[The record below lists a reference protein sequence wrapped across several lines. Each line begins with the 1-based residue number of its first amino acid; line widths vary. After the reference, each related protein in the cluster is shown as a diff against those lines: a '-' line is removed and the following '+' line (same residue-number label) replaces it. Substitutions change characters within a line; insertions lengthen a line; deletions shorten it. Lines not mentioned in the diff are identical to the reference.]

1 MNEFI
6 YLIRYLYSMIRWR
19 LFVWVALLMVA
30 SLLEGFSIGMILPI
44 LGGSESADTPLH
56 RFLTDGADYLGL
68 PYTLPVAVAGMA
80 VLYLARTGFIIH
92 QRVYAA
98 DITGKLMARLKI
110 ELVEQVYSAD
120 YQYFLNRGLST
131 FTNAVTT
138 ELNNVAQ
145 AFERCNRFI
154 VNSGFALVYIALPL
168 AINPVFTSVVIVVGV
183 PGYFLLKRLFN
194 IARGFSIRS
203 TSANA
208 GLQSYIIQ
216 GLVNFKYLKATGSH
230 HGIFG
235 RIRTTSREQ
244 GRLEYKQSALSAILE
259 NGTDLFFM
267 LIIAGLLIYSVE
279 IARNNLIEILFILFI
294 VRRAMV
300 YALNAQ
306 RSFQDFLRVSGS
318 VRNFQ
323 ILSRELAEREESINY
338 SGAEPD
344 FHRPITLTNVSF
356 EYEGS
361 EIVLDNVSL
370 TIPPNS
376 MVAFVGASGA
386 GKSTLVTMLTGLLRP
401 TSGKVSIGGVPYDE
415 INQRRLREGI
425 GYVTQ
430 ESVIFNDSIHNNI
443 ALWDSDDSSH
453 DKVRAAARAAQV
465 SGFIENLPDGYDTIL
480 GDNGINISGG
490 QRQRISIARELYK
503 DARLLIFDEA
513 TSALDTES
521 ETEVQRSIDALRGDK
536 TIILIAHRLST
547 IRNCDTIFV
556 LKDGSVVEQGAREF
570 LSSFNGDFIQTTARQ
585 AVASPLIPEGGK
597 DTHLP
602 RPSKIVSPSTTDN
615 VQNQRFSD

>member
-1 MNEFI
+1 MNEFT
-6 YLIRYLYSMIRWR
+6 YLIRYLHSMIRWR
-19 LFVWVALLMVA
+19 LFAWVALLMVA

-56 RFLTDGADYLGL
+56 RFLTDGAEYLGL

-80 VLYLARTGFIIH
+80 ILYLARTGFIIY

-98 DITGKLMARLKI
+98 DITGRLMAQLKI
-110 ELVEQVYSAD
+110 TLVEQVYSAD
-120 YQYFLNRGLST
+120 YQYFLDRGLSA

-138 ELNNVAQ
+138 ELNNVSQ

-154 VNSGFALVYIALPL
+154 VNAGFALVYLALPL
-168 AINPVFTSVVIVVGV
+168 AINPAFTSVVIIVGV

-194 IARGFSIRS
+194 VARGFSIRS
-203 TSANA
+203 TAANA

-230 HGIFG
+230 EGIFS
-235 RIRTTSREQ
+235 RIRDTSREQ

-267 LIIAGLLIYSVE
+267 LIIGGLLLYSVE
-279 IARNNLIEILFILFI
+279 VARNSLIEILFILFI

-300 YALNAQ
+300 YTINAQ
-306 RSFQDFLRVSGS
+306 RSFQEFLRFSGS
-318 VRNFQ
+318 VREFRR
-323 ILSRELAEREESINY
+323 LSDELSDHKEPVDNT
-338 SGAEPD
+338 GATPD
-344 FHRPITLTNVSF
+344 FNLPITLTNVSF
-356 EYEGS
+356 EYDGS
-361 EIVLDNVSL
+361 ERVLDSVSL

-376 MVAFVGASGA
+376 TVAFVGASGS

-401 TSGKVSIGGVPYDE
+401 TSGQIAIGDVPYHKV
-415 INQRRLREGI
+415 NQRKLRESI

-430 ESVIFNDSIHNNI
+430 ESVIFNDSVHNNI
-443 ALWDSDDSSH
+443 SLWSADADSS
-453 DKVRAAARAAQV
+453 DKVRAAAQASQA
-465 SGFIENLPDGYDTIL
+465 SDFIESLPEAYGSIL

-521 ETEVQRSIDALRGDK
+521 EMEVQNSVDALRGDK

-547 IRNCDTIFV
+547 VKNCDMIFV
-556 LKDGSVVEQGAREF
+556 LKEGRVVEQGSYDSLYGLGGEF
-570 LSSFNGDFIQTTARQ
+570 AGMVDRQVLASGVSQNGHEEYT
-585 AVASPLIPEGGK
+585 LIESG
-597 DTHLP
+597 
-602 RPSKIVSPSTTDN
+602 RTD
-615 VQNQRFSD
+615 

>member
-19 LFVWVALLMVA
+19 LFVWVALLMFA
-30 SLLEGFSIGMILPI
+30 SLLEGISIGMILPI

-68 PYTLPVAVAGMA
+68 PYTLPVAVTGMA
-80 VLYLARTGFIIH
+80 ILYLARTGFIIY
-92 QRVYAA
+92 QRIYAA

-120 YQYFLNRGLST
+120 YQYFLQRGLST

-138 ELNNVAQ
+138 ELNNVSR
-145 AFERCNRFI
+145 AFESCNRVI
-154 VNSGFALVYIALPL
+154 VNSGFALVYVALPL
-168 AINPVFTSVVIVVGV
+168 AINPVFTSVVIIVGV
-183 PGYFLLKRLFN
+183 PGYFILKRLFN
-194 IARGFSIRS
+194 IARRFSIRS
-203 TSANA
+203 TAANHS
-208 GLQSYIIQ
+208 LQSYIIQ

-230 HGIFG
+230 PGIFG
-235 RIRTTSREQ
+235 RIRDTSREQ
-244 GRLEYKQSALSAILE
+244 GRLEYKQSALAAVLD

-279 IARNNLIEILFILFI
+279 IARNSLIEILFILFI

-306 RSFQDFLRVSGS
+306 RSFQEFLRFSGS
-318 VRNFQ
+318 VREFRR
-323 ILSRELAEREESINY
+323 LSNELSQREEPIQEA
-338 SGAEPD
+338 GVTPD
-344 FHRPITLTNVSF
+344 FRQPITLTNVSF
-356 EYEGS
+356 TYKDS
-361 EIVLDNVSL
+361 EKVLDNVSL

-376 MVAFVGASGA
+376 MVAFVGASGT

-401 TSGKVSIGGVPYDE
+401 TSGEIRIGDIPYDK
-415 INQRRLREGI
+415 INQRKLREGI

-430 ESVIFNDSIHNNI
+430 ESVIFNDTVHNNI
-443 ALWDSDDSSH
+443 TLWDSDADSR
-453 DKVRAAARAAQV
+453 DRVRSAAQAAGA
-465 SGFIENLPDGYDTIL
+465 SDFIEDLTDEYDSLL

-503 DARLLIFDEA
+503 DASLLIFDEA

-521 ETEVQRSIDALRGDK
+521 ELEVQNSIDALRGNK

-547 IRNCDTIFV
+547 VRNCDTTFV
-556 LKDGSVVEQGAREF
+556 LKEGRVVEQGNYDTLYDLGGEF
-570 LSSFNGDFIQTTARQ
+570 TQMVNRQ
-585 AVASPLIPEGGK
+585 ALASGPQNGRSEHAPLK
-597 DTHLP
+597 A
-602 RPSKIVSPSTTDN
+602 
-615 VQNQRFSD
+615 

>member
-19 LFVWVALLMVA
+19 LFVWILLLMIA
-30 SLLEGFSIGMILPI
+30 SLLEGFSVGMILPI
-44 LGGSESADTPLH
+44 LGGSESADTPLY
-56 RFLTDGADYLGL
+56 RFLTEGAAYIGL

-80 VLYLARTGFIIH
+80 ILYLARTGFIIY
-92 QRVYAA
+92 QRIYAA
-98 DITGKLMARLKI
+98 DITGKLMASLKI
-110 ELVEQVYSAD
+110 ALVEQVYEAD
-120 YQYFLNRGLST
+120 YQYFLQRGLSA

-138 ELNNVAQ
+138 ELNNVSR
-145 AFERCNRFI
+145 AFENCNIFI

-183 PGYFLLKRLFN
+183 PGYFLLKRLFRV
-194 IARGFSIRS
+194 ARAFSIRS
-203 TSANA
+203 TEANQ

-216 GLVNFKYLKATGSH
+216 GLANFKYLKATNSH
-230 HGIFG
+230 RGIFG
-235 RIRTTSREQ
+235 RIRDTSREQ
-244 GRLEYKQSALSAILE
+244 GRLEYKQNSLAAILD

-279 IARNNLIEILFILFI
+279 IARNSLLEILFILFI

-306 RSFQDFLRVSGS
+306 RSFQEFLRYSGS

-323 ILSRELAEREESINY
+323 TLSRELEERKEAVNE
-338 SGAEPD
+338 SGATPD
-344 FHRPITLTNVSF
+344 FSQPITFSNVSF
-356 EYEGS
+356 EYDGS
-361 EIVLDNVSL
+361 GKVLDEVSL
-370 TIPPNS
+370 NIPPNS

-386 GKSTLVTMLTGLLRP
+386 GKSTMATMLTGLLSP
-401 TSGKVSIGGVPYDE
+401 TSGRIEIGDVPYERLD
-415 INQRRLREGI
+415 RRKLREGI

-430 ESVIFNDSIHNNI
+430 ESVIFNDTIHNNI
-443 ALWDSDDSSH
+443 ALWDRDTDPRGR
-453 DKVRAAARAAQV
+453 VIAVARAAGA
-465 SGFIENLPDGYDTIL
+465 SDFIERLPDGYDSLL

-503 DARLLIFDEA
+503 DASLLIFDEA

-521 ETEVQRSIDALRGDK
+521 EIEVQRSIDALRGDK

-547 IRNCDTIFV
+547 IRNCDTIYV
-556 LKDGSVVEQGAREF
+556 LKDGRIVERGSYDDLYERRGEF
-570 LSSFNGDFIQTTARQ
+570 AQMVERQ
-585 AVASPLIPEGGK
+585 ALAS
-597 DTHLP
+597 DSV
-602 RPSKIVSPSTTDN
+602 RSV
-615 VQNQRFSD
+615 

>member
-1 MNEFI
+1 MSEFI
-6 YLIRYLYSMIRWR
+6 YLIRYLHTMIRWR
-19 LFVWVALLMVA
+19 LFVWVALLIVA

-44 LGGSESADTPLH
+44 LGGSESADTPLY
-56 RFLTDGADYLGL
+56 RFLTDSAEYLGL

-80 VLYLARTGFIIH
+80 VLYLARTGFIIY

-98 DITGKLMARLKI
+98 DITGKLMAQLKI
-110 ELVEQVYSAD
+110 TLVEQVYSAD
-120 YQYFLNRGLST
+120 YQYFLDRGLSA

-138 ELNNVAQ
+138 ELNNVSQ

-154 VNSGFALVYIALPL
+154 VNAGFALVYIALPL
-168 AINPVFTSVVIVVGV
+168 AITPAFTSVVVIVGV
-183 PGYFLLKRLFN
+183 PGYFLLKRLFSV
-194 IARGFSIRS
+194 ARGFSIRS
-203 TSANA
+203 TAANA

-216 GLVNFKYLKATGSH
+216 GLANFKYLKATGSH

-235 RIRTTSREQ
+235 RIRDTSREQ
-244 GRLEYKQSALSAILE
+244 GRLEYKQSALAAILE

-279 IARNNLIEILFILFI
+279 IARNSLIEILFILFI

-306 RSFQDFLRVSGS
+306 RSFQEFLRFSGS
-318 VRNFQ
+318 VREFRR
-323 ILSRELAEREESINY
+323 LSDELSEREEPVDT
-338 SGAEPD
+338 SGATPNFD
-344 FHRPITLTNVSF
+344 QPITFANVSF

-361 EIVLDNVSL
+361 EKVLDDVSL

-401 TSGKVSIGGVPYDE
+401 TAGEITIGRVPYDR
-415 INQRRLREGI
+415 INQPKLREGI

-430 ESVIFNDSIHNNI
+430 ESVIFNDTVHNNI
-443 ALWDSDDSSH
+443 SLWSSDADSR
-453 DKVRAAARAAQV
+453 DKVQAAARAARA
-465 SGFIENLPDGYDTIL
+465 SEFIEALPEGYDSLL

-521 ETEVQRSIDALRGDK
+521 EIEVQNSIDALRSDK

-547 IRNCDTIFV
+547 IRNCDSIHVFSS
-556 LKDGSVVEQGAREF
+556 GRIIEQGTYES
-570 LSSFNGDFIQTTARQ
+570 LYELNGQFTQMADRQ
-585 AVASPLIPEGGK
+585 ASAPSMHRNSPREY
-597 DTHLP
+597 T
-602 RPSKIVSPSTTDN
+602 SVSA
-615 VQNQRFSD
+615 

>member
-80 VLYLARTGFIIH
+80 VLYLARTGFIIY

-98 DITGKLMARLKI
+98 DITGKLMAQLKI
-110 ELVEQVYSAD
+110 TLVEQVYSAD
-120 YQYFLNRGLST
+120 YQYFLERGLST

-168 AINPVFTSVVIVVGV
+168 AINPVFTTVVIVVGV
-183 PGYFLLKRLFN
+183 PGYFLLKKMFN
-194 IARGFSIRS
+194 LARGFSIRS
-203 TSANA
+203 TAANA

-235 RIRTTSREQ
+235 RIRDTSREQ
-244 GRLEYKQSALSAILE
+244 GRLEYKQSALAAILD
-259 NGTDLFFM
+259 NGADLFFM

-306 RSFQDFLRVSGS
+306 RSFQEFLRYSGS

-323 ILSRELAEREESINY
+323 MLSRELAEREESVND
-338 SGAEPD
+338 SGATPD
-344 FHRPITLTNVSF
+344 FNRPITLANVSF

-361 EIVLDNVSL
+361 ERVLDNVSL

-401 TSGKVSIGGVPYDE
+401 TSGEVSIGGIRYE
-415 INQRRLREGI
+415 RINQRRLREAI

-430 ESVIFNDSIHNNI
+430 ESVIFNDTVHNNI
-443 ALWDSDDSSH
+443 ALWDSSPDSRGR
-453 DKVRAAARAAQV
+453 VRAAARAAQA
-465 SGFIENLPDGYDTIL
+465 SDFIESLPDSYDSLL

-503 DARLLIFDEA
+503 DASLLIFDEA

-521 ETEVQRSIDALRGDK
+521 ETEVQNSINALRGNK

-547 IRNCDTIFV
+547 VRNCDTIYV
-556 LKDGSVVEQGAREF
+556 LKEGGVVEQGDYDLLYNLNGEFTQMASHQALASSVTQNGREEY
-570 LSSFNGDFIQTTARQ
+570 
-585 AVASPLIPEGGK
+585 ASIHG
-597 DTHLP
+597 
-602 RPSKIVSPSTTDN
+602 
-615 VQNQRFSD
+615 

>member
-80 VLYLARTGFIIH
+80 VLYLARTGFIIY

-98 DITGKLMARLKI
+98 DITGKLMAQLKI
-110 ELVEQVYSAD
+110 TLVEQVYSAD
-120 YQYFLNRGLST
+120 YQYFLERGLST

-168 AINPVFTSVVIVVGV
+168 AINPVFTTVVIVVGV
-183 PGYFLLKRLFN
+183 PGYFLLKKMFN
-194 IARGFSIRS
+194 LARGFSIRS
-203 TSANA
+203 TAANA

-230 HGIFG
+230 QGIFG
-235 RIRTTSREQ
+235 RIRDTSREQ
-244 GRLEYKQSALSAILE
+244 GRLEYKQSALAAVLE

-306 RSFQDFLRVSGS
+306 RSFQEFLRYSGS

-323 ILSRELAEREESINY
+323 MLSRELAEREESVND
-338 SGAEPD
+338 SGATPD
-344 FHRPITLTNVSF
+344 FNRPITLSNVSF

-361 EIVLDNVSL
+361 ERVLDNVSL

-401 TSGKVSIGGVPYDE
+401 TSGEVSIGGVPYDK

-430 ESVIFNDSIHNNI
+430 ESVIFNDTVHNNI
-443 ALWDSDDSSH
+443 ALWDSSPDSR
-453 DKVRAAARAAQV
+453 DRARAAAHAAQAYD
-465 SGFIENLPDGYDTIL
+465 FIESLPDSYDSLL

-503 DARLLIFDEA
+503 DASLLIFDEA

-521 ETEVQRSIDALRGDK
+521 ETEVQNSINALRGNK
-536 TIILIAHRLST
+536 TIVLIAHRLST

-556 LKDGSVVEQGAREF
+556 LKEGRVVEEGAYHHLYNLNGEF
-570 LSSFNGDFIQTTARQ
+570 TQMVRRQ
-585 AVASPLIPEGGK
+585 ALASSV
-597 DTHLP
+597 T
-602 RPSKIVSPSTTDN
+602 
-615 VQNQRFSD
+615 QNGREEYIQVNA

>member
-19 LFVWVALLMVA
+19 LFVWVVLLIFA
-30 SLLEGFSIGMILPI
+30 SLLEGISIGMILPI
-44 LGGSESADTPLH
+44 LGGSESADSRLY
-56 RFLTDGADYLGL
+56 RFLTDGAEYLGL

-80 VLYLARTGFIIH
+80 VLYLARTGFIIC

-110 ELVEQVYSAD
+110 EFVEQVYSAD
-120 YQYFLNRGLST
+120 YQYFLERGLSS

-138 ELNNVAQ
+138 ELSNVAQ

-154 VNSGFALVYIALPL
+154 VNTGFALVYIALPL
-168 AINPVFTSVVIVVGV
+168 AINPAFTSVVIIVGV
-183 PGYFLLKRLFN
+183 PGYFLIKRLFN
-194 IARGFSIRS
+194 IARGFSVRS
-203 TSANA
+203 TAANA

-216 GLVNFKYLKATGSH
+216 GLSNFKYLKSTNSH
-230 HGIFG
+230 QGIFG
-235 RIRTTSREQ
+235 RIRETSREQ
-244 GRLEYKQSALSAILE
+244 GRLEYKQSALSALLE
-259 NGTDLFFM
+259 NGTDLLFM
-267 LIIAGLLIYSVE
+267 LIIAGLLIYYVE
-279 IARNNLIEILFILFI
+279 IARNNLLEILFILFI

-306 RSFQDFLRVSGS
+306 TSFQDFLRFSGS

-323 ILSRELAEREESINY
+323 MLSQELAEREEPADFSGETPDY
-338 SGAEPD
+338 SQS
-344 FHRPITLTNVSF
+344 ITLKEVCFQYDT
-356 EYEGS
+356 S
-361 EIVLDNVSL
+361 EQVLDNVSL

-386 GKSTLVTMLTGLLRP
+386 GKSTITTMLTGLLRP
-401 TSGKVSIGGVPYDE
+401 TSGEIAIGGIPYDK
-415 INQRRLREGI
+415 INQRKLREGI

-430 ESVIFNDSIHNNI
+430 ESVIFNDTIHNNI
-443 ALWDSDDSSH
+443 ALWDSDTDSH
-453 DKVRAAARAAQV
+453 ARVRSAASAAGA
-465 SGFIENLPDGYDTIL
+465 SDFIESLPEGYDTLL

-503 DARLLIFDEA
+503 DASLLIFDEA
-513 TSALDTES
+513 TSSLDTES
-521 ETEVQRSIDALRGDK
+521 EMEVQRSIDALRGAK

-556 LKDGSVVEQGAREF
+556 LKEGGVVERGDYDTLYELGGEFTRMINQQALASGARQ
-570 LSSFNGDFIQTTARQ
+570 NGREEYA
-585 AVASPLIPEGGK
+585 
-597 DTHLP
+597 
-602 RPSKIVSPSTTDN
+602 PSGNEIVSA
-615 VQNQRFSD
+615 

>member
-1 MNEFI
+1 MSEFI
-6 YLIRYLYSMIRWR
+6 YLIRYLHTMIRWR
-19 LFVWVALLMVA
+19 LFVWVALLIVA

-44 LGGSESADTPLH
+44 LGGSESADTPLYK
-56 RFLTDGADYLGL
+56 FLTDGAEYLGL

-80 VLYLARTGFIIH
+80 VLYLARTGFIIY

-98 DITGKLMARLKI
+98 DITGKLMAQLKI
-110 ELVEQVYSAD
+110 TLVEQVYSAD
-120 YQYFLNRGLST
+120 YQYFLDRGLSA

-138 ELNNVAQ
+138 ELNNVSR
-145 AFERCNRFI
+145 AFESCNRFI
-154 VNSGFALVYIALPL
+154 VNAGFALVYIALPL
-168 AINPVFTSVVIVVGV
+168 AINPAFTSVVVIVGV
-183 PGYFLLKRLFN
+183 PGYFLLKRLFSV
-194 IARGFSIRS
+194 ARGFSIRS
-203 TSANA
+203 TAANA

-216 GLVNFKYLKATGSH
+216 GLANFKYLKATGSH

-235 RIRTTSREQ
+235 RIRDTSREQ
-244 GRLEYKQSALSAILE
+244 GRLEYKQTSLAAILD

-279 IARNNLIEILFILFI
+279 IARNSLIEILFILFI

-306 RSFQDFLRVSGS
+306 RSFQEFLRFSGS
-318 VRNFQ
+318 VREFRK
-323 ILSRELAEREESINY
+323 LSEELSEREEPVDT
-338 SGAEPD
+338 SGATPNFD
-344 FHRPITLTNVSF
+344 QPITFANVSF

-361 EIVLDNVSL
+361 EKVLDDVSL

-386 GKSTLVTMLTGLLRP
+386 GKSTLGTMLTGLLRP
-401 TSGKVSIGGVPYDE
+401 TSGEITIGRVPYGI
-415 INQRRLREGI
+415 INQRKLREAI

-430 ESVIFNDSIHNNI
+430 ESVIFNDTVHNNI
-443 ALWDSDDSSH
+443 SLWSSDADSR
-453 DKVRAAARAAQV
+453 DKVQSAARAARA
-465 SGFIENLPDGYDTIL
+465 SEFIEALPEGYDSLL

-521 ETEVQRSIDALRGDK
+521 ELEVQNSIDNLCGDK
-536 TIILIAHRLST
+536 TIILIAHRLSSV
-547 IRNCDTIFV
+547 RNCDTIYV
-556 LKDGSVVEQGAREF
+556 LKEGRVTEQGSYETLYNIGGEFTRMVERQTLASNIPQNGREIR
-570 LSSFNGDFIQTTARQ
+570 D
-585 AVASPLIPEGGK
+585 
-597 DTHLP
+597 HLP
-602 RPSKIVSPSTTDN
+602 VGR
-615 VQNQRFSD
+615 

>member
-1 MNEFI
+1 
-6 YLIRYLYSMIRWR
+6 MIRWR

-80 VLYLARTGFIIH
+80 VLYLARTGFIIY

-98 DITGKLMARLKI
+98 DIAGKLMAQLKI
-110 ELVEQVYSAD
+110 TLVEQVYSAD
-120 YQYFLNRGLST
+120 YQYFLERGLST

-138 ELNNVAQ
+138 ELSNVAQ

-168 AINPVFTSVVIVVGV
+168 AINPAFTSVVIVVGV

-216 GLVNFKYLKATGSH
+216 GLANFKYLKATGSQ

-235 RIRTTSREQ
+235 RIRDTSREQ
-244 GRLEYKQSALSAILE
+244 GRLEYKQSALAAILE
-259 NGTDLFFM
+259 NGADLFFM

-300 YALNAQ
+300 YTLNAQ

-323 ILSRELAEREESINY
+323 ILSQELAEREESIND

-344 FHRPITLTNVSF
+344 FNRPITLTNVSF

-361 EIVLDNVSL
+361 ERVLDNISL

-386 GKSTLVTMLTGLLRP
+386 GKSTLVTMLSGLLRT
-401 TSGKVSIGGVPYDE
+401 TSGEIAIGGVAYDK
-415 INQRRLREGI
+415 INHLKLREGI

-430 ESVIFNDSIHNNI
+430 ESVIFNDTFHNNI
-443 ALWDSDDSSH
+443 ALWDSDADSR
-453 DKVRAAARAAQV
+453 DRVRAAARAGRV
-465 SGFIENLPDGYDTIL
+465 SDFIESLPDGYDALL

-503 DARLLIFDEA
+503 DAGLLIFDEA

-521 ETEVQRSIDALRGDK
+521 ETEVQRSIDALRGNK
-536 TIILIAHRLST
+536 TIILVAHRLST

-556 LKDGSVVEQGAREF
+556 LKDGRVVEQGNFGRLFRFGGEF
-570 LSSFNGDFIQTTARQ
+570 TQMLNQQALASETNRNGQVGCRSAPNVVRHLSD
-585 AVASPLIPEGGK
+585 P
-597 DTHLP
+597 
-602 RPSKIVSPSTTDN
+602 
-615 VQNQRFSD
+615 

>member
-6 YLIRYLYSMIRWR
+6 YLIRYLYSMIKWR

-80 VLYLARTGFIIH
+80 VLYLARTGFIIY

-98 DITGKLMARLKI
+98 DITGKLMAQLKI
-110 ELVEQVYSAD
+110 TLVEQVYRAD
-120 YQYFLNRGLST
+120 YQYFLDRGLSS

-138 ELNNVAQ
+138 ELNNVSQ

-154 VNSGFALVYIALPL
+154 VNTGFALVYIALPL
-168 AINPVFTSVVIVVGV
+168 AINPVFTSVVVIVGV

-194 IARGFSIRS
+194 LARGFSIRS
-203 TSANA
+203 TAANH

-235 RIRTTSREQ
+235 RIRDTSREQ
-244 GRLEYKQSALSAILE
+244 GRLEYKQSALAAVLE

-323 ILSRELAEREESINY
+323 MLSRELAEREESVND
-338 SGAEPD
+338 SGATPD
-344 FHRPITLTNVSF
+344 FNRPISLTNVSF

-361 EIVLDNVSL
+361 ERVLDNVSL

-401 TSGKVSIGGVPYDE
+401 ISGEISIGGVPYDK
-415 INQRRLREGI
+415 IGQRKLREGI

-430 ESVIFNDSIHNNI
+430 ESVIFNDTVHNNI
-443 ALWDSDDSSH
+443 ALWDRDRLPRQESDPPRGGQASD
-453 DKVRAAARAAQV
+453 
-465 SGFIENLPDGYDTIL
+465 FIESLPDGYDSLL

-503 DARLLIFDEA
+503 DASLLIFDEA
-513 TSALDTES
+513 TSALD
-521 ETEVQRSIDALRGDK
+521 
-536 TIILIAHRLST
+536 
-547 IRNCDTIFV
+547 DTIFV
-556 LKDGSVVEQGAREF
+556 LKDGRIFEDGTYDSLYKLNGEFTRMVNSQTLPSSVTQSGREEYT
-570 LSSFNGDFIQTTARQ
+570 LIQRGRA
-585 AVASPLIPEGGK
+585 
-597 DTHLP
+597 
-602 RPSKIVSPSTTDN
+602 N
-615 VQNQRFSD
+615 

>member
-1 MNEFI
+1 MNEFTF
-6 YLIRYLYSMIRWR
+6 LIRYLYSMIKWR
-19 LFVWVALLMVA
+19 LYVWVALLMVA

-80 VLYLARTGFIIH
+80 VLYLARTGFIIY

-98 DITGKLMARLKI
+98 DITGKLMAQLKI
-110 ELVEQVYSAD
+110 TLVEQVYAAD
-120 YQYFLNRGLST
+120 YQYFLDRGLSS

-145 AFERCNRFI
+145 AFERCNGFI

-168 AINPVFTSVVIVVGV
+168 AINPVFTSVVIIVGV

-203 TSANA
+203 TAANQ

-216 GLVNFKYLKATGSH
+216 GLANYKYLKATGSH

-235 RIRTTSREQ
+235 RIRDTSREQ
-244 GRLEYKQSALSAILE
+244 GRLEYKQSALAAILD

-306 RSFQDFLRVSGS
+306 RSFQEFLRYSGS
-318 VRNFQ
+318 VREFRR
-323 ILSRELAEREESINY
+323 LSRELSEREEPTQD
-338 SGAEPD
+338 SGAAPD
-344 FHRPITLTNVSF
+344 FSQPITLTDISF
-356 EYEGS
+356 HYDGS
-361 EIVLDNVSL
+361 EKVLDRVSL

-376 MVAFVGASGA
+376 MVAFVGSSGA

-401 TSGKVSIGGVPYDE
+401 TSGEIAIGGVSYR
-415 INQRRLREGI
+415 NLSQSRLREAI

-430 ESVIFNDSIHNNI
+430 ESVIFNDTVHNNI
-443 ALWDSDDSSH
+443 SLWDSGAGSRDRVH
-453 DKVRAAARAAQV
+453 LAAHAAGA
-465 SGFIENLPDGYDTIL
+465 SDFIESLPDGCDTLL

-503 DARLLIFDEA
+503 DASLLIFDEA

-521 ETEVQRSIDALRGDK
+521 ESEVQNSINALRGNK

-547 IRNCDTIFV
+547 IQNCDTIYV
-556 LKDGSVVEQGAREF
+556 LKEGRITEEGAYDTLYNFDGEF
-570 LSSFNGDFIQTTARQ
+570 TQMVSRQ
-585 AVASPLIPEGGK
+585 AMASSV
-597 DTHLP
+597 T
-602 RPSKIVSPSTTDN
+602 
-615 VQNQRFSD
+615 QNDREEYATLHG

>member
-1 MNEFI
+1 MNEFL

-19 LFVWVALLMVA
+19 LFAWIALLLMA

-44 LGGSESADTPLH
+44 LGGSESADAPLY
-56 RFLTDGADYLGL
+56 RFLTDGADYIGL

-80 VLYLARTGFIIH
+80 VLYLLRTGFIIY

-110 ELVEQVYSAD
+110 TLVEQVYAAD
-120 YQYFLNRGLST
+120 YQYFLERGLSA
-131 FTNAVTT
+131 FTNAVTV
-138 ELNNVAQ
+138 ELNNVSQ

-168 AINPVFTSVVIVVGV
+168 AINPAFTSVVVIVGV
-183 PGYFLLKRLFN
+183 PGYFLLKRMFN

-203 TSANA
+203 TAANA

-230 HGIFG
+230 PGIFG
-235 RIRTTSREQ
+235 RIRDTSREQ
-244 GRLEYKQSALSAILE
+244 GRLDYKQNALSAILE

-267 LIIAGLLIYSVE
+267 LVIAALLIYTVE
-279 IARNNLIEILFILFI
+279 IQRNNLIEILFILFI

-306 RSFQDFLRVSGS
+306 TSFQDFLRISGS
-318 VRNFQ
+318 VREFRRLTN
-323 ILSRELAEREESINY
+323 ELANREEPVDED
-338 SGAEPD
+338 GATPD
-344 FHRPITLTNVSF
+344 FDRPITLSDVSF
-356 EYEGS
+356 SYGGGGR
-361 EIVLDNVSL
+361 VLDGVSL
-370 TIPPNS
+370 AIPPGG

-386 GKSTLVTMLTGLLRP
+386 GKSTIVTMLTGLLRP
-401 TSGKVSIGGVPYDE
+401 TSGEVAIGGVPYDRLS
-415 INQRRLREGI
+415 QRRLREGV

-430 ESVIFNDSIHNNI
+430 ESVIFNDSVHNNI
-443 ALWDSDDSSH
+443 SLWSSDDSP
-453 DKVRAAARAAQV
+453 DRVRAAARAARAAD
-465 SGFIENLPDGYDTIL
+465 FIEGLPDGYDSLL

-521 ETEVQRSIDALRGDK
+521 EIEVQNSIDALRGDK
-536 TIILIAHRLST
+536 TIIIIAHRLST
-547 IRNCDTIFV
+547 VRNCDTIFV
-556 LKDGSVVEQGAREF
+556 LKEGRVVERGDYDTLYELGGEFTRMVNQQALTSGARQ
-570 LSSFNGDFIQTTARQ
+570 NGREEYA
-585 AVASPLIPEGGK
+585 PLK
-597 DTHLP
+597 A
-602 RPSKIVSPSTTDN
+602 
-615 VQNQRFSD
+615 

>member
-1 MNEFI
+1 MNEFT

-56 RFLTDGADYLGL
+56 RFLTDGAEYLGL

-80 VLYLARTGFIIH
+80 VLYLARTGFIIY

-98 DITGKLMARLKI
+98 NITGRLMAQLKI
-110 ELVEQVYSAD
+110 TLVEQVYSAD
-120 YQYFLNRGLST
+120 YQYFLDRGLSA

-138 ELNNVAQ
+138 ELNNVSQ

-154 VNSGFALVYIALPL
+154 VNAGFALVYIALPL
-168 AINPVFTSVVIVVGV
+168 AINPAFTSVVIIVGV

-194 IARGFSIRS
+194 VARGFSIRS
-203 TSANA
+203 TTANA

-230 HGIFG
+230 EGIFS
-235 RIRTTSREQ
+235 RIRDTSREQ
-244 GRLEYKQSALSAILE
+244 GRLEYKQSALSAVLE

-267 LIIAGLLIYSVE
+267 LIIGGLLLYSVE
-279 IARNNLIEILFILFI
+279 VARNSLIEILFILFI

-300 YALNAQ
+300 YTINAQ
-306 RSFQDFLRVSGS
+306 RSFQEFLRFSGS
-318 VRNFQ
+318 VREFRR
-323 ILSRELAEREESINY
+323 LSAELSEREEPVDDA
-338 SGAEPD
+338 GATPD
-344 FHRPITLTNVSF
+344 FNRPITLTDVSF
-356 EYEGS
+356 EYDGAEK
-361 EIVLDNVSL
+361 VLDRVSL
-370 TIPPNS
+370 TILPNS

-401 TSGKVSIGGVPYDE
+401 TSGEIAIGGVPYDR
-415 INQRRLREGI
+415 ISQRRLREAI

-430 ESVIFNDSIHNNI
+430 ESVIFNDTVHNNI
-443 ALWDSDDSSH
+443 ALWSSDLDSR
-453 DKVRAAARAAQV
+453 DKVRAAARTAQA
-465 SGFIENLPDGYDTIL
+465 SDFIESLPDGYDSTL

-503 DARLLIFDEA
+503 DAKLLIFDEA

-521 ETEVQRSIDALRGDK
+521 EIEVQNSIDTLRGDK
-536 TIILIAHRLST
+536 TVILIAHRLSS
-547 IRNCDTIFV
+547 IRNCDTIYV
-556 LKDGSVVEQGAREF
+556 LRDGHIVEQGTYETLYNLDGEF
-570 LSSFNGDFIQTTARQ
+570 SQMVSRQ
-585 AVASPLIPEGGK
+585 ALASSITQNGHEEYTLIESG
-597 DTHLP
+597 
-602 RPSKIVSPSTTDN
+602 RTD
-615 VQNQRFSD
+615 

>member
-56 RFLTDGADYLGL
+56 RFLTDGAEYLGL
-68 PYTLPVAVAGMA
+68 PYTLPVAVTGMA
-80 VLYLARTGFIIH
+80 ILYLARTGFIIY

-120 YQYFLNRGLST
+120 YQYFLQRGLST

-138 ELNNVAQ
+138 ELNNVSR
-145 AFERCNRFI
+145 AFESCNRVI

-168 AINPVFTSVVIVVGV
+168 AINPIFTSVVIIVGV

-194 IARGFSIRS
+194 LARGFSIRS
-203 TSANA
+203 TAANL

-230 HGIFG
+230 PGIFG
-235 RIRTTSREQ
+235 RIRNTSREQ
-244 GRLEYKQSALSAILE
+244 GRLEYKQSALAAVLD

-306 RSFQDFLRVSGS
+306 RSFQEFLRYSGS

-323 ILSRELAEREESINY
+323 MLSRELAEREESVND
-338 SGAEPD
+338 SGATPD
-344 FHRPITLTNVSF
+344 FDRPITLSNVSF

-361 EIVLDNVSL
+361 ERVLDNVSL

-376 MVAFVGASGA
+376 MVAFVGASGS
-386 GKSTLVTMLTGLLRP
+386 GKSTLATMLTGLLRP
-401 TSGKVSIGGVPYDE
+401 TSGEISIGGVPYDK
-415 INQRRLREGI
+415 INQRKLREGI

-430 ESVIFNDSIHNNI
+430 ESVIFNDTVHNNI
-443 ALWDSDDSSH
+443 ALWSRDSHSRA
-453 DKVRAAARAAQV
+453 KGQAAARAAG
-465 SGFIENLPDGYDTIL
+465 SADFIESLPEGYDSLL

-521 ETEVQRSIDALRGDK
+521 ETAVQNSIDALRGNK

-547 IRNCDTIFV
+547 IRNCDIIFV
-556 LKDGSVVEQGAREF
+556 LGDGHVVEQGTYDNLYNLNGEF
-570 LSSFNGDFIQTTARQ
+570 TQMVSRQVLTSNITHNGANE
-585 AVASPLIPEGGK
+585 IPVPG
-597 DTHLP
+597 
-602 RPSKIVSPSTTDN
+602 
-615 VQNQRFSD
+615 

>member
-30 SLLEGFSIGMILPI
+30 SLLEGLSMSMILPI
-44 LGGSESADTPLH
+44 LAGSESADSPLY
-56 RFLTDGADYLGL
+56 RFLTDGAEYLGL

-80 VLYLARTGFIIH
+80 ILYLLRTGFIIC

-110 ELVEQVYSAD
+110 TLVEQVYAAD
-120 YQYFLNRGLST
+120 YQYFLDQGVSA

-138 ELNNVAQ
+138 ELDNVSR
-145 AFERCNRFI
+145 AFERCNGFI
-154 VNSGFALVYIALPL
+154 VHSGFALVFIALPL

-183 PGYFLLKRLFN
+183 PGYFLLKRLF
-194 IARGFSIRS
+194 IVVRGFSIRL
-203 TSANA
+203 TAANL

-216 GLVNFKYLKATGSH
+216 GLVNFKYLRATGSH
-230 HGIFG
+230 QGIFR
-235 RIRTTSREQ
+235 RIRDTSREQ
-244 GRLEYKQSALSAILE
+244 GRLDYKQNALSAVLE

-267 LIIAGLLIYSVE
+267 LVIAGLLIYSVE
-279 IARNNLIEILFILFI
+279 IARNNLIEIGVILFI

-300 YALNAQ
+300 SALNAQ
-306 RSFQDFLRVSGS
+306 REFQDFLRYSGS
-318 VRNFQ
+318 VREFRR
-323 ILSRELAEREESINY
+323 LSDELSAREESVNDT
-338 SGAEPD
+338 GATPD
-344 FHRPITLTNVSF
+344 FNRPITLSNVSF

-361 EIVLDNVSL
+361 ERVLDNASL

-401 TSGKVSIGGVPYDE
+401 TEGEISVGGVPYDK
-415 INQRRLREGI
+415 IDQRKLREGI

-430 ESVIFNDSIHNNI
+430 ESVIFNDAVHNNI
-443 ALWDSDDSSH
+443 ALWDSSPDSRAR
-453 DKVRAAARAAQV
+453 VRAAARAAGA
-465 SGFIENLPDGYDTIL
+465 SDFIEGLPDSYDSLL

-521 ETEVQRSIDALRGDK
+521 ETEVQNSIDALRGDK

-547 IRNCDTIFV
+547 VRKCDTIFV
-556 LKDGSVVEQGAREF
+556 LKEGRVVEQGNYDTLYDLGGEF
-570 LSSFNGDFIQTTARQ
+570 TQMVSRQELASRPQNGRSEYA
-585 AVASPLIPEGGK
+585 PLK
-597 DTHLP
+597 A
-602 RPSKIVSPSTTDN
+602 
-615 VQNQRFSD
+615 

>member
-19 LFVWVALLMVA
+19 LFAWVALLIFA
-30 SLLEGFSIGMILPI
+30 SLLEGISIGMILPI
-44 LGGSESADTPLH
+44 LGGAESADTPLH
-56 RFLTDGADYLGL
+56 RFLTDGAEYLGL
-68 PYTLPVAVAGMA
+68 PYTLPVAVTGMA
-80 VLYLARTGFIIH
+80 VLYLARTGFIIY

-110 ELVEQVYSAD
+110 ELVEQVYGAD
-120 YQYFLNRGLST
+120 YQYFLERGLSS

-138 ELNNVAQ
+138 ELNNVSQ

-154 VNSGFALVYIALPL
+154 VNSGFALVYLALPL
-168 AINPVFTSVVIVVGV
+168 AINPVFTSVVIIVGV
-183 PGYFLLKRLFN
+183 PGYFLLKRIFN

-203 TSANA
+203 TYANQD
-208 GLQSYIIQ
+208 LQSYIIQ

-230 HGIFG
+230 PGIFG
-235 RIRTTSREQ
+235 RIRDTSREQ
-244 GRLEYKQSALSAILE
+244 GRLEYKQSALAAILD

-279 IARNNLIEILFILFI
+279 IARNNLLEILFILFI

-306 RSFQDFLRVSGS
+306 RSFQDFLRFSGS

-323 ILSRELAEREESINY
+323 ILSEELATREEPATD
-338 SGAEPD
+338 SGTPPN
-344 FHRPITLTNVSF
+344 FNQPIVLTNISF

-361 EIVLDNVSL
+361 QKVLDNVSL

-376 MVAFVGASGA
+376 MVAFVGASGT

-401 TSGKVSIGGVPYDE
+401 TSGEIAIGGTPYDKL
-415 INQRRLREGI
+415 NQRKLREGI

-430 ESVIFNDSIHNNI
+430 ESVIFNDTIHNNI
-443 ALWDSDDSSH
+443 ALWSSDSDSRA
-453 DKVRAAARAAQV
+453 KVQAAARAAGA
-465 SGFIENLPDGYDTIL
+465 SDFIESLPEGYDSLL

-503 DARLLIFDEA
+503 DT
-513 TSALDTES
+513 TSS
-521 ETEVQRSIDALRGDK
+521 S
-536 TIILIAHRLST
+536 ST
-547 IRNCDTIFV
+547 KPPAPWTP
-556 LKDGSVVEQGAREF
+556 S
-570 LSSFNGDFIQTTARQ
+570 
-585 AVASPLIPEGGK
+585 
-597 DTHLP
+597 P
-602 RPSKIVSPSTTDN
+602 RPKSRPA
-615 VQNQRFSD
+615 